1 MTAPST
7 PSPWR
12 RTLTLALLAFLV
24 GFLSVAMG
32 YGQGHFLLS
41 AYHHAG
47 I

>member
-1 MTAPST
+1 MTTTPT

-12 RTLTLALLAFLV
+12 RAVGLILLAFAL
-24 GFLSVAMG
+24 GFFGVAMG
-32 YGQGHFLLS
+32 WGQGHFLVS